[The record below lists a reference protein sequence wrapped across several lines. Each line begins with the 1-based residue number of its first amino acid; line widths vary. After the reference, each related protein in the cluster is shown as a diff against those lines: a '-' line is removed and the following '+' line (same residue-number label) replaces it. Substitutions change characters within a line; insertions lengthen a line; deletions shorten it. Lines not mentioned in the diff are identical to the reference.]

1 MRKRPLWEQR
11 VLIAVSKGNK
21 KIARRLQKETA
32 NWLTWG
38 SLTHLRSELRKS
50 TYTYWISLIYG
61 QSVTHTLLLL
71 NRNWCVR
78 EPQRACRTTHMFN
91 TLQRGFE
98 AWNGTLW
105 VGYRKPYGMQEIW
118 QCSWGLL
125 GAWATEAIV
134 VIGLQSFDFDRIF
147 SWFTLCN
154 VGAWEADLPWS
165 VAPTND
171 HVVFL

>member
-98 AWNGTLW
+98 AWNGTKSRGVLW
-105 VGYRKPYGMQEIW
+105 VGYWYHIGSRMVCKKSDRAAEDCW
-118 QCSWGLL
+118 RHGLPRHEWWL
-125 GAWATEAIV
+125 ACKVLILDLFMAC
-134 VIGLQSFDFDRIF
+134 
-147 SWFTLCN
+147 TL
-154 VGAWEADLPWS
+154 
-165 VAPTND
+165 
-171 HVVFL
+171 